1 MRPQD
6 FAQLD
11 LIQLTFG
18 GKSTRP
24 ATLPPFLGSTLRG
37 AFGHAFKQVACALE
51 GPTHCAQT
59 CQHPAQCRYAFLF
72 ETAIPKHQSP
82 NHRHQDLPHPYL
94 LIPPLVHYSVPRIG
108 FKEGD
113 PLEFGI
119 IFMGEAINLV
129 LLATIAVELMLD
141 QGLGSSRT
149 PFQLTSVTTW
159 GKTRICSIEKP
170 NPDIEALYAAITPLS
185 NVIERRL
192 TQLNPLPES
201 LTLRFLT
208 PLRLRKGGNLQ
219 DSLGFVDI
227 VRHLLRRIEI
237 LTEAFGSAPPG
248 FDTER
253 LLALADEIQTT
264 TNSLWWNDM
273 ERFSNRQQTKLKLG
287 GLLGEISFSGPLLA
301 EFLPLLA
308 AGEVLHVGTATTF
321 GLGRYELLQDLK

>member
-1 MRPQD
+1 MKPQD
-6 FAQLD
+6 FSQLD

-18 GKSTRP
+18 CKSTRP

-51 GPTHCAQT
+51 GPTRCAQT
-59 CQHPAQCRYAFLF
+59 CQQPAQCRYAFLF
-72 ETAIPKHQSP
+72 ETAVPQHQSP
-82 NHRHQDLPHPYL
+82 NHRHQDIPHPYL
-94 LIPPLVHYSVPRIG
+94 LIPPLVHYSVSRIG

-119 IFMGEAINLV
+119 ILMGEAINLV
-129 LLATIAVELMLD
+129 LLVTVAVELMLD

-149 PFQLTSVTTW
+149 PFQLASVTAW
-159 GKTRICSIEKP
+159 GKTQICSIEKP
-170 NPDIEALYAAITPLS
+170 KPDTEALYAAITPLS

-192 TQLNPLPES
+192 APLNPLAES

-219 DSLGFVDI
+219 DSIGFVDI
-227 VRHLLRRIEI
+227 VRHLMRRMET
-237 LTEAFGSAPPG
+237 LTEAFGSAPPRV
-248 FDTER
+248 DTER
-253 LLALADEIQTT
+253 LPALASQIQTT
-264 TNSLWWNDM
+264 ANSLWWNDM

-287 GLLGEISFSGPLLA
+287 GLMGEICFSGPVLA

-308 AGEVLHVGTATTF
+308 AGEVLHIGTATTF
-321 GLGRYELLQDLK
+321 GLGRYELLHDLK